1 MKKVLVISGHTDL
14 ATSVA
19 NKTILDTIGQY
30 LPETEIVKLD
40 TLYPDFKIDVDA
52 EQQRLLKADIIVL
65 QFPIFWY
72 SAPSILERWIE
83 ETFRHGFSHGSTG
96 NKLKGKKMIL
106 SFTTGAP
113 QEMYSHKGAM
123 GYTIEEFLPCYKATC
138 NLCQMEFAGYIYT
151 GGVSYG
157 TRTTPELIEQQ
168 KVKSVEH
175 AKKTDQTVRNTLIN
189 AESVQTSV
197 IIVILADQRR
207 KSKRVM
213 QKVDK
218 KEHRIVHHSL
228 F

>member
-72 SAPSILERWIE
+72 SAPSILERWME

-138 NLCQMEFAGYIYT
+138 NLCQMEFTGYIYT

-175 AKKTDQTVRNTLIN
+175 AKKLIKLLETL
-189 AESVQTSV
+189 
-197 IIVILADQRR
+197 
-207 KSKRVM
+207 
-213 QKVDK
+213 
-218 KEHRIVHHSL
+218 
-228 F
+228 

>member
-72 SAPSILERWIE
+72 SAPSILERWME

-106 SFTTGAP
+106 SFTTSAP

-175 AKKTDQTVRNTLIN
+175 AKKLIKLLETL
-189 AESVQTSV
+189 
-197 IIVILADQRR
+197 
-207 KSKRVM
+207 
-213 QKVDK
+213 
-218 KEHRIVHHSL
+218 
-228 F
+228 